1 MIGVSSVPTRR
12 AMNESKCWFSALPM
26 PKSDLPPPA
35 APPKPMTFAGLRYAA
50 ICGALSGSGSHS
62 GAPFSISS
70 MSSRR
75 RRIAWSMY
83 TLLPRAVLVDIG
95 HGARRVNVGRLVAAF
110 PRGDHFQ
117 FVRRGVCPRPSAC
130 TQQLAEPNQ
139 RLENIREHLLNPRYA
154 QAMLA
159 ARCAETR
166 RGYETQRVAY
176 LHVVEQERRAMIAS
190 PRTAHVRDVMR
201 ELVREGGHVA
211 AGPGAQIDARLA
223 IAHVVATVS
232 AWYLATPNADARH
245 VERSAQTCEH
255 ALAIAQRNARFLPQS
270 AQLGVLHLA
279 HASLFPQPTQLRVP
293 HLVHALSAHIR
304 SLPSS
309 GFTSVNCA
317 SITGSSCWRTFANKR
332 CASRSSRTV
341 GGGPAEFTLSVC
353 SVRSLYFSGLLALS
367 RNCSSACGP

>member
-12 AMNESKCWFSALPM
+12 AMNESKCWLSALPM

-35 APPKPMTFAGLRYAA
+35 APPKPMTFAALRYAA
-50 ICGALSGSGSHS
+50 ICGALSGSGNHS
-62 GAPFSISS
+62 GAPCSISS

-75 RRIAWSMY
+75 RRMAWSMY
-83 TLLPRAVLVDIG
+83 T
-95 HGARRVNVGRLVAAF
+95 
-110 PRGDHFQ
+110 
-117 FVRRGVCPRPSAC
+117 
-130 TQQLAEPNQ
+130 
-139 RLENIREHLLNPRYA
+139 LLNPRYA

-201 ELVREGGHVA
+201 ELVRQGEHVA

-309 GFTSVNCA
+309 GFTAVNCA
-317 SITGSSCWRTFANKR
+317 SITGS
-332 CASRSSRTV
+332 
-341 GGGPAEFTLSVC
+341 
-353 SVRSLYFSGLLALS
+353 
-367 RNCSSACGP
+367 NC

>member
-12 AMNESKCWFSALPM
+12 AMNESKCWLSALPM

-35 APPKPMTFAGLRYAA
+35 APPKPMTFAALRYAA
-50 ICGALSGSGSHS
+50 ICGALSGSGNHS

-75 RRIAWSMY
+75 RRMAWSMY
-83 TLLPRAVLVDIG
+83 TLL
-95 HGARRVNVGRLVAAF
+95 
-110 PRGDHFQ
+110 
-117 FVRRGVCPRPSAC
+117 
-130 TQQLAEPNQ
+130 
-139 RLENIREHLLNPRYA
+139 PRYA

-166 RGYETQRVAY
+166 RRYETQRVAH
-176 LHVVEQERRAMIAS
+176 LHVVEQERRAMVAG

-201 ELVREGGHVA
+201 ELVREGEHVA

-223 IAHVVATVS
+223 IIAHVVATVS
-232 AWYLATPNADARH
+232 AWYLATPNADARQ
-245 VERSAQTCEH
+245 VERSAQRREH
-255 ALAIAQRNARFLPQS
+255 ALAIAQRNARFLPQP
-270 AQLGVLHLA
+270 AQLGVLHL
-279 HASLFPQPTQLRVP
+279 
-293 HLVHALSAHIR
+293 VHALIAHIR

-317 SITGSSCWRTFANKR
+317 SITGSSCWRTFDSRR

-341 GGGPAEFTLSVC
+341 GGGPAGFTLSVC

-367 RNCSSACGP
+367 RNCSSA